1 MSDFS
6 ESTVLLSSL
15 WEFVAST
22 FHHLLLPPHDTHE
35 PHDGLVSIFVH
46 LAYRVISHVVHT
58 EIAVIQV
65 LKFASENQ
73 PSNLYQSFVGFSN
86 VIVSS
91 IVYQVTL
98 FGLFVHQSKL
108 YVIAYVVS
116 LNTPVKPHPVATL
129 SPSQSVS
136 HHEKTYHSLGVA
148 ITAISQI
155 CTLPVSSLIV
165 IELHSSASI
174 LHVLTLPHSD
184 PVKLRVKDWG

>member
-1 MSDFS
+1 M
-6 ESTVLLSSL
+6 
-15 WEFVAST
+15 
-22 FHHLLLPPHDTHE
+22 
-35 PHDGLVSIFVH
+35 
-46 LAYRVISHVVHT
+46 
-58 EIAVIQV
+58 
-65 LKFASENQ
+65 
-73 PSNLYQSFVGFSN
+73 
-86 VIVSS
+86 IVFF

-155 CTLPVSSLIV
+155 CTLPDSSLIV
-165 IELHSSASI
+165 IVFHSSTSI
-174 LHVLTLPHSD
+174 CHVLRLPHSD
-184 PVKLRVKDWG
+184 RVKLKLNVLGKRYES